1 MVSQNKTNQILSPK
15 PNKTFQQKREKVGK
29 IGFTDNDKS
38 SPQEGADNNLEWEAE
53 FGLMM
58 KFLNQSS

>member
-1 MVSQNKTNQILSPK
+1 MGLENKTIQCSG
-15 PNKTFQQKREKVGK
+15 PNKTFQLKKDGMDK

-38 SPQEGADNNLEWEAE
+38 SPSEGADNNLEWEAE

>member
-1 MVSQNKTNQILSPK
+1 M
-15 PNKTFQQKREKVGK
+15 GK

>member
-1 MVSQNKTNQILSPK
+1 MKL
-15 PNKTFQQKREKVGK
+15 FQLKKERIDK

-38 SPQEGADNNLEWEAE
+38 SPSEGADNNLEWEAE